1 MESVT
6 KEKNVGRIYEF
17 RTYKLHPGKLD
28 AFKERFEHGS
38 VPFFAKHGVT
48 FHGFFEVGKVP
59 EDAVT
64 ERSDGGIVLPA
75 VGTQFGRDE
84 VSYIVSFHSLEERD
98 AIWRKFVADPE
109 WHALREES
117 EKEHGAI
124 VADELT
130 IVLTPGKCSP
140 MQ

>member
-1 MESVT
+1 MRS
-6 KEKNVGRIYEF
+6 IYEF
-17 RTYKLHPGKLD
+17 RTYKLHPGKLE
-28 AFKERFEHGS
+28 AFKKRFAEGS
-38 VPFFAKHGVT
+38 VPFFAKHGVK

-59 EDAVT
+59 EDAVE

-84 VSYIVSFHSLEERD
+84 VSYIVSFDSLEERD
-98 AIWRKFVADPE
+98 AIWRRFVADPE
-109 WHALREES
+109 WHALRAKSEE
-117 EKEHGAI
+117 EHGAI